1 MSRDPAATDD
11 DKSLLDNVEEALIG
25 THQADPNDGKD
36 EPGDLDN
43 IDTHHANPLL
53 RRGAK
58 LETLPGHG
66 EGRRPL
72 PGPPA
77 FVVV

>member
-43 IDTHHANPLL
+43 IDNNNENPIIS
-53 RRGAK
+53 RGAK
-58 LETLPGHG
+58 M
-66 EGRRPL
+66 
-72 PGPPA
+72 
-77 FVVV
+77 